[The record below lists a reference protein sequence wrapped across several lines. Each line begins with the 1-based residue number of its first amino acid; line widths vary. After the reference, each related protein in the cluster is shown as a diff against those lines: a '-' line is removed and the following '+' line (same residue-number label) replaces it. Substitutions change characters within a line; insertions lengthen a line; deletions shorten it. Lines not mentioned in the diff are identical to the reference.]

1 MNPRDFAREP
11 GYDLTIALTYSFA
24 PIFFE
29 SVVLHDL
36 RIGGS
41 GSIVIVGDPHEV
53 DSAIASSQMALEH
66 LGRRYMLSP
75 ATHSNGAFH
84 PKLMLRLGR
93 EDGQVLLG
101 SGNLTSGGWGGNRE
115 LGTFWKFGPAHDDQ
129 GHWIIPLLAN
139 IESWCSGERER
150 DAIIRAKLIPW
161 IEKLISE
168 ESDELPPVLYSRS
181 GSTLAKQLAA
191 RWSGRRFKKL
201 FVATGS
207 SDDRGA
213 MLRWAHDTFGVTQ
226 VVLAGTPSA
235 LSFEPKRLEKLP
247 CDIRIKAVEDNLLHA
262 KFYWF
267 DGPDG
272 PAAVFGSANCSA
284 AAWLL
289 DPGNGGN
296 IETLVCFDEPKK
308 ADFSEVLSLF
318 SGKTADPASVLMKQ
332 KAEDESDN
340 VDDDTGDIVYRI
352 TTLDWNAQFAIASF
366 VITPAPPEDALVKLV
381 INDHSAEAR
390 CVANESGRYQS
401 HYSDDFEPG
410 VLFGSA
416 TIKIGRKQHK
426 TSERWADCVVEFERS
441 RSSVRTVD
449 PLIGLEED
457 RDSNGQRKLVNA
469 IRLVVQTLFSDAGHF
484 PDPTVFAKQRGKQ
497 ESDEEAEPVQALDP
511 LKVLCDLSEL
521 ERDRETHV
529 RMKSHGSGGLS
540 LSGILS
546 LLFSSSGRGHI
557 ELEAEPTESDDDLPP
572 PAKKKTPQPRSR
584 DQLDELC
591 VQRLAD
597 QVSEALN
604 NLSTAEFA
612 DTCTAVQFVQATAFP
627 LAVAELGRQQGWV
640 SRERAE
646 RWSIRLFAILFRGS
660 GKGKSLLRKVED
672 RYEEA
677 DKSDVFEAAVGD
689 GSLWAALVASLVN
702 ARWDGAG
709 AEFEKALAIR
719 ELFREPSLL
728 KTASAAQLLRYAKAL
743 RSKEATEMLTIHA
756 PSIVGQIE
764 QLESELAPYWN
775 SHLQAGLGNTV
786 PVKSG
791 DLLWRRGVGWA
802 FGIDPNGWPDTDTV
816 RFRGNETQVIKG
828 FYLNVSDVAKKN
840 PKVLNAIRTLADQ
853 TKSLRTA
860 GW

>member
-1 MNPRDFAREP
+1 MNPRDFTREP
-11 GYDLTIALTYSFA
+11 GYDLTIALTYSFD
-24 PIFFE
+24 PVFFE
-29 SVVLHDL
+29 NVVLHDL

-53 DSAIASSQMALEH
+53 DSAITNSQLALEH

-115 LGTFWKFGPAHDDQ
+115 LGSFWKIGPAHDDQ
-129 GHWIIPLLAN
+129 GHWIISLLGH

-150 DAIIRAKLIPW
+150 EAITRAKLIPW
-161 IEKLISE
+161 VENLISE
-168 ESDELPPVLYSRS
+168 ESDEQTPVLYSHS
-181 GSTLAKQLAA
+181 GSTLAQQLAA
-191 RWSGRRFKKL
+191 RWSGRRFTKL

-226 VVLAGTPSA
+226 VVLAGTPSS
-235 LSFEPKRLEKLP
+235 LSLEPKRLEKLP
-247 CDIRIKAVEDNLLHA
+247 CDVRIKGFEEGLLHA

-289 DPGNGGN
+289 DPDNGGN
-296 IETLVCFDEPKK
+296 IETLVCFDVPEK
-308 ADFSEVLSLF
+308 ADFSEILSLF
-318 SGKTADPASVLMKQ
+318 SGKTADLASVLMKQ
-332 KAEDESDN
+332 KAEDEP
-340 VDDDTGDIVYRI
+340 GDPEEPTDEVSYRI

-366 VITPAPPEDALVKLV
+366 VISPAPPGNAQVDLV

-390 CVANESGRYQS
+390 SVATESGRYQS
-401 HYSDDFEPG
+401 HFSEDFETG
-410 VLFGSA
+410 VLFGYA
-416 TIKIGRKQHK
+416 IVKLGRKQYT
-426 TSERWADCVVEFERS
+426 TSERWVDCIVELERS
-441 RSSVRTVD
+441 RASVRTVD
-449 PLIGLEED
+449 PLIGLEEE
-457 RDSNGQRKLVNA
+457 RDSNGQRKLVNS

-484 PDPTVFAKQRGKQ
+484 PDPAVFARRHGR
-497 ESDEEAEPVQALDP
+497 DEGEDKAEPASALDP

-521 ERDRETHV
+521 DRERETHA
-529 RMKSHGSGGLS
+529 RMKSHASGGLS

-546 LLFSSSGRGHI
+546 LLFSSGNRGHV
-557 ELEAEPTESDDDLPP
+557 EPEVDPDESDDDPKP
-572 PAKKKTPQPRSR
+572 KTTTKTPQFRSHE
-584 DQLDELC
+584 QLDELY

-597 QVSEALN
+597 QVSDAFTK
-604 NLSTAEFA
+604 LSGAEFA

-640 SRERAE
+640 SRKRAE
-646 RWSIRLFAILFRGS
+646 QWAIRLFAILFRGT
-660 GKGKSLLRKVED
+660 GKGKGLLRKVKD

-702 ARWDGAG
+702 ARWEGAG

-743 RSKEATEMLTIHA
+743 RSKEATEMLTFHA
-756 PSIVGQIE
+756 PSIVE
-764 QLESELAPYWN
+764 HLEKLESELEPYWN
-775 SHLQAGLGNTV
+775 SHLEAGSGSAV
-786 PVKSG
+786 PVQCG
-791 DLLWRRGVGWA
+791 DLLWRRGLGWA
-802 FGIDPNGWPDTDTV
+802 FGIGPSPVADRDAV
-816 RFRGNETQVIKG
+816 RLRGNDTHVMKG
-828 FYLNVSDVAKKN
+828 YYLNVS
-840 PKVLNAIRTLADQ
+840 LLARRVSSFNMLIDGVVG
-853 TKSLRTA
+853 TTRDIHD
-860 GW
+860 